1 MKLWF
6 KFVINWYNISLLRR
20 TVRKTYLLIWPWSI
34 IKDIKTID
42 FLIDTTY
49 RYYRVRFLCEKNYI
63 IFLDLS

>member
-49 RYYRVRFLCEKNYI
+49 HNYRVRFLCEKNYI